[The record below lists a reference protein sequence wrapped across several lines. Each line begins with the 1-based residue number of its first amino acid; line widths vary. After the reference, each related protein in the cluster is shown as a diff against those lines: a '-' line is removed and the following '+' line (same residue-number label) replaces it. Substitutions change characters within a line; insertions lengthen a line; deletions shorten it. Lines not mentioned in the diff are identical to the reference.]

1 MSAISNSLTPL
12 LRTTLLTLT
21 AFALALPAIAQ
32 ADGHGDW
39 PERDIDFI
47 IPFGAGGGSDAWART
62 ISTGAQE
69 HFGVGW
75 NLQNRPGAGA
85 TLAWEYL
92 LDQPA
97 DGYTVMLSSP
107 TPVMTALM
115 EDDPLVDPLDFKAA
129 AYISAFRS
137 LIVAG
142 TDSPM
147 ADWEGL
153 KAEAEDGP
161 VVIAGTNALL
171 AGVANIF
178 DQAGLDA
185 VYVPYS
191 STGEAVS
198 DFLGGHVDLL
208 AATASTALG
217 IVPENGTVVMNT
229 SDIALPEDVEEQLG
243 GNVPIAADFGYDGMR
258 FPRPIGF
265 HPDTPDEIV
274 AEFSRRLETLLTED
288 ESVPA
293 MLDRMGEEVIFLGFP
308 EANEDYARLVERM
321 RNAIELLE

>member
-1 MSAISNSLTPL
+1 MRPSSCSFTAR
-12 LRTTLLTLT
+12 LRQGLVAAACTTL
-21 AFALALPAIAQ
+21 ALSGTVM

-62 ISTGAQE
+62 MSTGARE
-69 HFGVGW
+69 HFGVDW

-85 TLAWEYL
+85 TLGWEYL

-97 DGYTVMLSSP
+97 DGYTVLLSSP
-107 TPVMTALM
+107 TPILTALM
-115 EDDPLVDPLDFKAA
+115 EDDSLVDPYDLKVAG
-129 AYISAFRS
+129 YISAFRS
-137 LIVAG
+137 LILAG
-142 TDSPM
+142 NDSPM

-153 KAEAEDGP
+153 QEAAGDSP
-161 VVIAGTNALL
+161 VVIAGTNSLL
-171 AGVANIF
+171 AGAANIF
-178 DQAGLDA
+178 AEADVEA

-208 AATASTALG
+208 AATASTSLG
-217 IVPENGTVVMNT
+217 IVPEHATVVMNT
-229 SDIALPEDVEEQLG
+229 SDIPLPDDVDELLG
-243 GNVPIAADFGYDGMR
+243 GDIPEAADFGYDGMR

-265 HPDTPDEIV
+265 HPDTPDPIV
-274 AEFSRRLETLLTED
+274 AEFSRRLEPLLTED

-293 MLDRMGEEVIFLGFP
+293 MLDRMGEEVIFMGFP
-308 EANEDYARLVERM
+308 EANEDYARLVDRM
-321 RNAIELLE
+321 RSALELLE

>member
-1 MSAISNSLTPL
+1 MQAVSNTVQNTLRAGLKTVACALLVASPL
-12 LRTTLLTLT
+12 
-21 AFALALPAIAQ
+21 AM

-62 ISTGAQE
+62 LGSGASD
-69 HFGVGW
+69 HFGVSW

-85 TLAWEYL
+85 TQGWEHL

-97 DGYTVMLSSP
+97 DGYTVYLGSP
-107 TPVMTALM
+107 TPVLTALM
-115 EDDPLVDPLDFKAA
+115 DDEPLIDPYDLKVAG
-129 AYISAFRS
+129 YISAFRS
-137 LIVAG
+137 LIVA
-142 TDSPM
+142 D
-147 ADWEGL
+147 
-153 KAEAEDGP
+153 EDGP
-161 VVIAGTNALL
+161 MSDWDSLVDHASDNRVVIAGTSALL
-171 AGVANIF
+171 VGAANVFEQAGV
-178 DQAGLDA
+178 DA

-191 STGEAVS
+191 STGEATS

-217 IVPENGTVVMNT
+217 IAPENGTVVLNS
-229 SDIALPEDVEEQLG
+229 SDIPLPDDVDEQLG
-243 GNVPIAADFGYDGMR
+243 GDIPEAADFDFDGMR

-274 AEFSRRLETLLTED
+274 AEFSNRLESLLTED

-293 MLDRMGEEVIFLGFP
+293 MLDRMGEEVIFMGFP
-308 EANEDYARLVERM
+308 EANEDFALLVDRM
-321 RNAIELLE
+321 RDALELLD

>member
-1 MSAISNSLTPL
+1 
-12 LRTTLLTLT
+12 
-21 AFALALPAIAQ
+21 
-32 ADGHGDW
+32 
-39 PERDIDFI
+39 
-47 IPFGAGGGSDAWART
+47 
-62 ISTGAQE
+62 
-69 HFGVGW
+69 
-75 NLQNRPGAGA
+75 
-85 TLAWEYL
+85 
-92 LDQPA
+92 
-97 DGYTVMLSSP
+97 MLSSP

-137 LIVAG
+137 LIVASN
-142 TDSPM
+142 DSPM

-153 KAEAEDGP
+153 KAAAEDSP

-178 DQAGLDA
+178 DQAGLEA

-217 IVPENGTVVMNT
+217 IVPESGTVVMNT

-243 GNVPIAADFGYDGMR
+243 GNVPIAADFDFEGMR

-265 HPDTPDEIV
+265 HPDTPTKSSPS
-274 AEFSRRLETLLTED
+274 SRAGWKRC
-288 ESVPA
+288 
-293 MLDRMGEEVIFLGFP
+293 
-308 EANEDYARLVERM
+308 
-321 RNAIELLE
+321 